1 MKRSCCPKCHY
12 PNTTCVC
19 QYISPLIANN
29 TKIVVLQ
36 HPSEVSI
43 AKNTV
48 RLLTLQLSNID
59 VFTGESPADFEN
71 AKQLIENRQCA
82 LLYPSEHAISVQ
94 QLSNQPKQIDTLVAI
109 DGTWKKAHK
118 ILALN
123 PWLMKL
129 PAVTFAKLPPNQYR
143 IRKAEQENSLSSLEA
158 VALFLN
164 EYERIDQQPLLAL
177 LDGMIAEQIKFMP
190 SHVKARYE

>member
-19 QYISPLIANN
+19 KYVSSPIANN
-29 TKIVVLQ
+29 TKVIVLQ
-36 HPSEVSI
+36 HPSEVTV

-59 VFTGESPADFEN
+59 VFIGEDAADFES
-71 AKQLIENRQCA
+71 ARQLIENSDSA
-82 LLYPSEHAISVQ
+82 LLYPNEQAVSVQ
-94 QLSNQPKQIDTLVAI
+94 QLSCQSKKIDTLVVI

-118 ILALN
+118 ILATN

-129 PAVTFAKLPPNQYR
+129 PSVTFAKLPHNQYR

-164 EYERIDQQPLLAL
+164 EYEHKDQQPLLNL
-177 LDGMIAEQIKFMP
+177 LNGMIAEQTKFMP
-190 SHVKARYE
+190 EHVKTRYE